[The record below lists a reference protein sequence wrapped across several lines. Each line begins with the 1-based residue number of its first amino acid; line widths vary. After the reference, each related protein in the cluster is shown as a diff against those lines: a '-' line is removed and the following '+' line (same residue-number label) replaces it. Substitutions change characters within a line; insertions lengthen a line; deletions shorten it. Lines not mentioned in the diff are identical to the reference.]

1 MQDSEIIAAI
11 RRGERERAIKVLY
24 KEFPKIKHNII
35 TSGGDKEAAE
45 EIFHDSLLLLIEKV
59 KEPSFELSSKLSTFL
74 YGIARFL
81 WKNELRKRNKHYEL
95 EWSDTLILNEEDLS
109 YDQEKEEQ
117 FNALEKVLNSISNKC
132 REIFERFYYKK
143 ESMEIIAKAL
153 EFSSVNSAKT
163 QKYKC
168 MEQAIKVAAEVK
180 HKI

>member
-1 MQDSEIIAAI
+1 MQDSEIIACI
-11 RRGERERAIKVLY
+11 KRGERERAIKVLY
-24 KEFPKIKHNII
+24 KEFPKIKHNI
-35 TSGGDKEAAE
+35 TSSGGDKEAAE

-81 WKNELRKRNKHYEL
+81 WKNELRKRNKNYEL

-117 FNALEKVLNSISNKC
+117 FKTLEKVLNSISNKC
-132 REIFERFYYKK
+132 REIFERFYFKK
-143 ESMEIIAKAL
+143 ESMEMIAKAL

-168 MEQAIKVAAEVK
+168 MEQAIKAAAEVK